1 MDSFYFNWIQSTL
14 SFYIIGSNLEI
25 IYTEQMMLKGMGS
38 INILIKIQNDSPHKH
53 LAKHLMTSNYISSNI
68 FIW

>member
-1 MDSFYFNWIQSTL
+1 
-14 SFYIIGSNLEI
+14 
-25 IYTEQMMLKGMGS
+25 MMLKGMGS

-68 FIW
+68 FI